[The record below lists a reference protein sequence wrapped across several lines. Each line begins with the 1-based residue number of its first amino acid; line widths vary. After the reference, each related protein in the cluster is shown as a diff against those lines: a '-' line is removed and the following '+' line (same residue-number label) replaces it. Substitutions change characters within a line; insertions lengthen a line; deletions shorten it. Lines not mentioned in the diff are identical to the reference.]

1 MIEVLGLAVL
11 VNMFVHWFQPI
22 QWFKQKIW
30 WYRLP
35 DMFSFVNCTKC
46 MGFWTALV
54 VLQNLYLAAA
64 TALFAYLIESTIYFI
79 EVKRNDL

>member
-1 MIEVLGLAVL
+1 MIEVLGIAVL
-11 VNMFVHWFQPI
+11 VNFWTHWFAPF
-22 QWFKQKIW
+22 QWFKEKIW